1 MAPPRRQASKK
12 ADEVNKQIVQ
22 QTLVG
27 TDEDAEFE
35 LDKEGM
41 QMAND
46 MSVDSSPLSVRSRT
60 PTPGSGLDTGLEFW
74 IRQELAEK
82 PRPTLVQQVAKLK
95 ESGLNVGEM
104 IKFGKAQE
112 KVGGQADGNK
122 QSGWIPTTKDNRTT
136 SRNNQMD
143 KALNS
148 TKLQKQPLNTTPKKR
163 KTSKASN
170 GLLPSNSTPH
180 GALGALKRPIAAYL
194 ENSPENGQ
202 REREHKRPAQRRWD
216 VPWPSGPIRMPLNM
230 VAALPPHFQERN
242 PKVLNDADNVM
253 KLYGMIHNHC
263 DLSHL
268 RALEIR
274 NTNDPA
280 YTQVPGFPGLLAYN
294 RFVGTGQGPK
304 TDGLD
309 ANERRMQVFNYR
321 TQTGVSLTED
331 EEEECRL
338 RSKLLTILGDQRSNF
353 EQMRQIPE
361 PAESFDPHKYFQVD
375 LSILA
380 LMKLKPATKKKSD
393 PPLFANG
400 SWYSSKRIED
410 EDSLGCTFCMFDCD
424 YGISDERVWLPME
437 ASGGFCRPCHLQT
450 QTSIYEWDLSTNAS
464 PEEYRFDPEKQ
475 ARIDEL
481 CGKAANPPLKEL
493 GDDVGFKKR
502 AMQLRQQNLN
512 KRRQIELASLG
523 RIPNTELSQHQVMSV
538 SNSVQGQ
545 NSPEDRHRVL
555 DAQRCQQQV
564 MSAFNGTSGDH
575 ISPFV
580 PRNATTNGVAI
591 QQQQQAMSK
600 SASKGIP
607 DQTPTTT
614 TGRPTT
620 LQRVV
625 KNTEGQ
631 TSKKGA
637 STMQK
642 QQKVLTSMTGQ
653 PSMTGACA
661 STMLHQQQ
669 SAANMAGRTSTQE
682 IGVIPEQNQAVV
694 SGSGRKRSD
703 TRTDAAQAMDM
714 LFNMNQGRQDF
725 IKQHLVDSAQ
735 GQFQRRISDSM
746 PSSPALS
753 QQTIDNAD
761 RFSNPQQIGPV
772 VDGHPRRTSFT
783 GLPQQSPIMERGM
796 NNQRIISGGFMS
808 PPPAFS
814 PELNRNGNGTSD
826 VQHMGATARSHQRR
840 PSYTGLPPP
849 NTQTRVDF
857 MGGGAAGDVM
867 NHQRRTSSG
876 PMSMPSSPMIAEA
889 DGFPNAHHRRISS
902 GSMRLSSPPMAT
914 ENRIPNGQQN
924 AWSGPG
930 SSPLM
935 QSFTPNGAIPGKKN
949 QGHHRRTS
957 SSSMAMSSLTM
968 MLPSHSPIIGNGNGS
983 ANAPQNGH
991 QVNGPGPSPP
1001 MQSIMEDGMPRN
1013 YYPEHHRRTSSGS
1026 MSLSS
1031 PTLRATANIIRKA
1044 QQHSLVSNGPGG
1056 SAVIHPLMAD
1066 LQMPMNYIRQRR
1078 LSNGSMMV
1086 SSPIMMAYG
1095 SEAATVQEGQ
1105 AVTSSGGNPPMQ
1117 LPTLNAALPVN
1128 NAQQRRLSNSTPRR
1142 DAPPMIPTVN
1152 GTPDGQQSRAIN
1164 RGGDPGRLTV
1174 APEFRKNAGSPSMAY
1189 AVANYSNQRHP
1200 LNRANLP
1207 VQVIQLSRSG
1217 VVIGPTT
1224 LPPVQTTSSNASEEA
1239 ARATHVAKK
1248 VSAPRNPPDPRSIRS
1263 FDGASESPPK
1273 QNDARTHP
1281 RGSSPASANAPVTG
1295 LGIINGPRM
1304 TEGARFGSLLRKN
1317 TASQMLSKQA
1327 NERRSANTARAF
1339 PTPSMSPEAQ
1349 SSTSMPEKLAG
1360 PFVPPSLPPGFAT
1373 PDHITGPVVPPSQ
1386 SPASTISDFS
1396 MSPFPPFQD
1405 PMSMTPNLAMIPLIP
1420 SHEVHAHPHAPTLRH
1435 TGSSPLP
1442 NTGIMGPPPLPAAVR
1457 KSVSQPSTSRF
1468 LPVTFCRGCPWRQI
1482 DIKKARICEP
1492 CKAQKLEIIKHKHVY
1507 FSSLYGNRGLDGE
1520 RYDIGCGTFSNT
1532 QRRTCMVCPALAE
1545 GQCRDCPLRLCS
1557 DCQVMMKQMG
1567 KLPSS
1572 PFCGKDFADDV
1583 WRLGKDDITKLIQ
1596 HYCLNRAHLRND
1608 VSCSTHALTSSY

>member
-1 MAPPRRQASKK
+1 
-12 ADEVNKQIVQ
+12 
-22 QTLVG
+22 
-27 TDEDAEFE
+27 
-35 LDKEGM
+35 
-41 QMAND
+41 MAND

-95 ESGLNVGEM
+95 ECGLNVGEM

-112 KVGGQADGNK
+112 KVDGQADGNK
-122 QSGWIPTTKDNRTT
+122 QSGGIPTTKDNRTT

-148 TKLQKQPLNTTPKKR
+148 TKLQKQPLNTTPKKQ
-163 KTSKASN
+163 KTSKARDGS
-170 GLLPSNSTPH
+170 LPSSSTPH
-180 GALGALKRPIAAYL
+180 GALGALKRPIPAYL

-202 REREHKRPAQRRWD
+202 REREHKRPAQRRWG
-216 VPWPSGPIRMPLNM
+216 VPQPSGPIRMPLN
-230 VAALPPHFQERN
+230 VVLALPPHFQERN

-253 KLYGMIHNHC
+253 KLYGMIHKHC

-274 NTNDPA
+274 HTNDRE
-280 YTQVPGFPGLLAYN
+280 YTQVPGFPGLPAYD
-294 RFVGTGQGPK
+294 RFVGTAQGPK

-321 TQTGVSLTED
+321 AQTGVPLTED

-338 RSKLLTILGDQRSNF
+338 RSKLLTILGNQRANF
-353 EQMRQIPE
+353 EQMRQVPE
-361 PAESFDPHKYFQVD
+361 PAESFDPHKYLQVD

-380 LMKLKPATKKKSD
+380 LTKLKPATKKKSD

-464 PEEYRFDPEKQ
+464 PEEYRFDLEKQ

-512 KRRQIELASLG
+512 KRRQTELASLG
-523 RIPNTELSQHQVMSV
+523 RIPNTQLSQHQVMSV

-564 MSAFNGTSGDH
+564 MSAFNGASGDH
-575 ISPFV
+575 ISPFL
-580 PRNATTNGVAI
+580 PRNATMNGEAK
-591 QQQQQAMSK
+591 QQQQQALSK

-607 DQTPTTT
+607 GQTPMTT
-614 TGRPTT
+614 TGKATA
-620 LQRVV
+620 QQQVV
-625 KNTEGQ
+625 KNMKGQ

-653 PSMTGACA
+653 PFNTGACA
-661 STMLHQQQ
+661 STTQQQLQ
-669 SAANMAGRTSTQE
+669 SAANIAGKTSTKD
-682 IGVIPEQNQAVV
+682 IGVTPEQNPAAV
-694 SGSGRKRSD
+694 SGPGRTRSD
-703 TRTDAAQAMDM
+703 TRTDAAQAMDT
-714 LFNMNQGRQDF
+714 LFNMSQDRQDF

-746 PSSPALS
+746 PSSSTLS
-753 QQTIDNAD
+753 LQTIDNANRVPD
-761 RFSNPQQIGPV
+761 PQQMGAV

-796 NNQRIISGGFMS
+796 NNHRRLSGGFMS

-814 PELNRNGNGTSD
+814 PELSGNGNGISD
-826 VQHMGATARSHQRR
+826 VQRTGATARSHQRR

-849 NTQTRVDF
+849 NPQTRVRF
-857 MGGGAAGDVM
+857 MGVSAAGDVM
-867 NHQRRTSSG
+867 NHHRRISSG

-889 DGFPNAHHRRISS
+889 DGFPNVHHRRISS
-902 GSMRLSSPPMAT
+902 GSMPLSSPPMAT
-914 ENRIPNGQQN
+914 ENILPNGQQN

-930 SSPLM
+930 SSPPM
-935 QSFTPNGAIPGKKN
+935 QPFTPNGEIPVN
-949 QGHHRRTS
+949 NYQGHHQRTS
-957 SSSMAMSSLTM
+957 SSSMAMSSPKL
-968 MLPSHSPIIGNGNGS
+968 MLPSHSPIIGNGNNGF

-1031 PTLRATANIIRKA
+1031 PTMRATANIIRKA
-1044 QQHSLVSNGPGG
+1044 QQHGSVSNGPGG

-1066 LQMPMNYIRQRR
+1066 FQMPMNYIRQRR

-1086 SSPIMMAYG
+1086 SSPIIMAYG

-1105 AVTSSGGNPPMQ
+1105 AVTSSSGNPPMQ
-1117 LPTLNAALPVN
+1117 SPTLNAALPVN

-1142 DAPPMIPTVN
+1142 DAPPMIPTGN
-1152 GTPDGQQSRAIN
+1152 GMPNGQQSRSMN
-1164 RGGDPGRLTV
+1164 RGGDPGRSTV
-1174 APEFRKNAGSPSMAY
+1174 APEFRKIAGSPSMAS
-1189 AVANYSNQRHP
+1189 AVANYSNQRHS

-1217 VVIGPTT
+1217 GVIGPTT

-1263 FDGASESPPK
+1263 FDGASDSPPK

-1281 RGSSPASANAPVTG
+1281 CGSSPASANAPVTG

-1317 TASQMLSKQA
+1317 TASQMLSRQA

-1360 PFVPPSLPPGFAT
+1360 PFVPPSIPPGFAT

-1396 MSPFPPFQD
+1396 MSPFPQFQD
-1405 PMSMTPNLAMIPLIP
+1405 PMSMTPNLAMSPLIP

-1435 TGSSPLP
+1435 TRSSPLP

-1457 KSVSQPSTSRF
+1457 KSVSQPSTPRF

-1492 CKAQKLEIIKHKHVY
+1492 CKTQKLEIIKHKHVY
-1507 FSSLYGNRGLDGE
+1507 FSSLHKNRGLDGE

-1567 KLPSS
+1567 KLAPS
-1572 PFCGKDFADDV
+1572 PFCGKDFADGV
-1583 WRLGKDDITKLIQ
+1583 WTDREG
-1596 HYCLNRAHLRND
+1596 
-1608 VSCSTHALTSSY
+1608 